1 MKKTIRQINDAFKL
15 TDKPLLFTESSLYPY
30 PTIPDDTHNFI
41 DDYND
46 NFAAY
51 DNYFV
56 KEYGDRVVE
65 YDAQSDS
72 EFFARWEQD
81 LFGTELIYLDAWARL
96 YYALNIN
103 YNPVYNVEE
112 HTTTIYGQDQN
123 TDSYGQHQRTSN
135 YGSKET
141 TSGARSDTSTAY
153 SVSYDNGTEKET
165 GKQVDALGQQVNTE
179 GTHIDTHIDAA
190 AIDTHTRSQH
200 TDTVDR
206 SGNIGVV
213 SATELVKQEIALRR
227 NYSFYKNCFLIIINE
242 LGAYWDDDPCF
253 L

>member
-15 TDKPLLFTESSLYPY
+15 TDKPLLFAESSLFPY

-41 DDYND
+41 DDYDD
-46 NFAAY
+46 NFEAY
-51 DNYFV
+51 DAYFV

-72 EFFARWEQD
+72 EFYARWEQD

-112 HTTTIYGQDQN
+112 NTKTT
-123 TDSYGQHQRTSN
+123 YGQHETDFLNAERTHTN
-135 YGSKET
+135 
-141 TSGARSDTSTAY
+141 GAQTDTVGGGTDTSTTANVATD
-153 SVSYDNGTEKET
+153 SVEYKDSA
-165 GKQVDALGQQVNTE
+165 KQTDVIAERQNTE
-179 GTHIDTHIDAA
+179 GQRIDTDSTFTDTTTSKQHIDT
-190 AIDTHTRSQH
+190 
-200 TDTVDR
+200 VER

-213 SATELVKQEIALRR
+213 SATELLNQEIAQKKRLSFFR
-227 NYSFYKNCFLIIINE
+227 NIFLILVE
-242 LGAYWDDDPCF
+242 EVGAYYEFNF
-253 L
+253 LQ

>member
-15 TDKPLLFTESSLYPY
+15 TEKPLLFTESSLYPY
-30 PTIPDDTHNFI
+30 PTIQDDTHNFI

-72 EFFARWEQD
+72 EFYARWEQD

-96 YYALNIN
+96 YYAMNIN

-112 HTTTIYGQDQN
+112 NTKTT
-123 TDSYGQHQRTSN
+123 YGQH
-135 YGSKET
+135 ET
-141 TSGARSDTSTAY
+141 DFLNAERQHTKGAQTDTVGGGTDTSTTSNVATD
-153 SVSYDNGTEKET
+153 SAQFKDSA
-165 GKQVDALGQQVNTE
+165 KQTDVIAQRQNTE
-179 GTHIDTHIDAA
+179 GERIDTESTFTDTTTSKQHIDT
-190 AIDTHTRSQH
+190 
-200 TDTVDR
+200 VER

-213 SATELVKQEIALRR
+213 SATELLNQEIAQKKRLSFFR
-227 NYSFYKNCFLIIINE
+227 NIFLILVE
-242 LGAYWDDDPCF
+242 EVGAYYEFNF
-253 L
+253 LQ

>member
-1 MKKTIRQINDAFKL
+1 MKKTIRQINDALKL
-15 TDKPLLFTESSLYPY
+15 TEKPLLFTESSLYPY

-96 YYALNIN
+96 YFALNIN

-112 HTTTIYGQDQN
+112 NTKTT
-123 TDSYGQHQRTSN
+123 YGQHETDFLNAERTRT
-135 YGSKET
+135 K
-141 TSGARSDTSTAY
+141 GAQTDTVGGGTDTSTTANVATD
-153 SVSYDNGTEKET
+153 SAQFKDSA
-165 GKQVDALGQQVNTE
+165 KQTDVIAQRQNTE
-179 GTHIDTHIDAA
+179 GQRIDTDSTFTDTTTSKQHIDT
-190 AIDTHTRSQH
+190 
-200 TDTVDR
+200 VER

-213 SATELVKQEIALRR
+213 SATELLNQEIAQKKRLSFFR
-227 NYSFYKNCFLIIINE
+227 NIFLILVE
-242 LGAYWDDDPCF
+242 EVGAYYEFNF
-253 L
+253 LQ

>member
-15 TDKPLLFTESSLYPY
+15 TEKPLLFTESSLYPY
-30 PTIPDDTHNFI
+30 PTIPDDTNNFI

-96 YYALNIN
+96 YFALNIN

-112 HTTTIYGQDQN
+112 NTKTT
-123 TDSYGQHQRTSN
+123 YGQH
-135 YGSKET
+135 ET
-141 TSGARSDTSTAY
+141 DFLNAERQHTKGAQTDTVGGGTDTSTTANVATD
-153 SVSYDNGTEKET
+153 SAQFKDSA
-165 GKQVDALGQQVNTE
+165 KQTDVIAERSNTE
-179 GTHIDTHIDAA
+179 GQRVDTEATFTDTTTSKQHIDT
-190 AIDTHTRSQH
+190 
-200 TDTVDR
+200 VER

-213 SATELVKQEIALRR
+213 SATELLNQEIAQKKRLSFFR
-227 NYSFYKNCFLIIINE
+227 NIFLIIVE
-242 LGAYWDDDPCF
+242 EVGAYYEFNF
-253 L
+253 LQ